1 MDIKHYTE
9 VEPQGG
15 LEGAV
20 GVKIRWLIKETTG
33 AKNFVMRHFEIA
45 PQGHTP
51 LHHHPWEHE
60 LFILSGQ
67 GAVTNAKKEE
77 KTLRPG
83 NVVFIPGGEAHQFKN
98 DGKEPFTLLCLI
110 PSKDKCHL

>member
-9 VEPQGG
+9 VEPQAG
-15 LEGAV
+15 LEGSV
-20 GVKIRWLIKETTG
+20 GVKIRWLIKEATG
-33 AKNFVMRHFEIA
+33 ARNFVMRHFEIA

-51 LHHHPWEHE
+51 LHSHPWEHE

-67 GAVTNAKKEE
+67 GAVSNAKGE
-77 KTLRPG
+77 TSLRPG
-83 NVVFIPGGEAHQFKN
+83 NVVFIPGGETHQFKN
-98 DGKEPFTLLCLI
+98 NGREPFTLLCLI